1 MTAAWSAQ
9 PVCGATFWWKIVTS
23 PEVAIFLFFMI
34 TDPKTVPGRRQS
46 RVLFGVAVGIASL
59 LLIAPQATEFGAK
72 VGLLAGLTVLS
83 PLRYALDAR
92 VSAGGL
98 HPGRVV
104 DPEGRP
110 LGVRALVGRGAV
122 LGFGLVV
129 VATIV
134 LASGIPA
141 RPVEAVSTDP
151 PVVDVDIDSGTLP
164 PVEVDPEVLDV
175 LGNVA
180 PESVTVMLAEN
191 LAIERDAA
199 TSGDQRLLLV
209 ADSGVRLAEMER
221 NIDLTVSDGIRVYT
235 EYRFDTLSM
244 RLMERD
250 GSQIGAGIIVDA
262 TGTATTVSA
271 GATGE
276 EFDRTEVTFD
286 GAFVLRQGSD
296 GRWLIADVIDG

>member
-1 MTAAWSAQ
+1 
-9 PVCGATFWWKIVTS
+9 
-23 PEVAIFLFFMI
+23 
-34 TDPKTVPGRRQS
+34 
-46 RVLFGVAVGIASL
+46 
-59 LLIAPQATEFGAK
+59 
-72 VGLLAGLTVLS
+72 
-83 PLRYALDAR
+83 
-92 VSAGGL
+92 
-98 HPGRVV
+98 
-104 DPEGRP
+104 
-110 LGVRALVGRGAV
+110 V

-141 RPVEAVSTDP
+141 RPEEAVSTDP

-262 TGTATTVSA
+262 TGTTTTVSA